1 MMDILEYWL
10 QQDFPEFVRLD
21 GSVAIRERFK
31 RVEEFQTDPNKFIFL
46 ASIKAAGVGLNL
58 TAANKVV
65 PSWNPSHDAQAMD
78 RVVRIGQKRE
88 VECIRLIS
96 SGTTEELIYHR
107 QVYKQGLSE
116 VANTG
121 QAPSRHFTGVQG
133 NKKNQGDIFG
143 VKNIFKQQAS
153 ERASLDPDDLR
164 RKARTSSSWCHCKP
178 CLKPDAMSAEALLRN
193 FGADRILPHGEVVKD
208 ALDPTSHRDRMPSQ
222 SKRTA
227 GHVGK
232 KPRHGMRT
240 ISAQPPLRGVKLKSK
255 IERKKIK
262 SGKNFASDNDT
273 DSSSS
278 SDSCHV
284 QGIISKDFGLT
295 PSKRKKCS

>member
-1 MMDILEYWL
+1 MFPKGDFSLENFSSKYDPELCGKWKVLKPLLEQWKKAQFKVLLFSQSTKMMDILEYWL

-31 RVEEFQTDPNKFIFL
+31 RVDEFQTDPSKFIFL

-107 QVYKQGLSE
+107 QLYKQGLSE

-121 QAPSRHFTGVQG
+121 KAPSR
-133 NKKNQGDIFG
+133 
-143 VKNIFKQQAS
+143 
-153 ERASLDPDDLR
+153 
-164 RKARTSSSWCHCKP
+164 
-178 CLKPDAMSAEALLRN
+178 
-193 FGADRILPHGEVVKD
+193 
-208 ALDPTSHRDRMPSQ
+208 
-222 SKRTA
+222 
-227 GHVGK
+227 
-232 KPRHGMRT
+232 
-240 ISAQPPLRGVKLKSK
+240 
-255 IERKKIK
+255 
-262 SGKNFASDNDT
+262 
-273 DSSSS
+273 
-278 SDSCHV
+278 
-284 QGIISKDFGLT
+284 
-295 PSKRKKCS
+295 